1 MGARDEMK
9 GHAREVVQ
17 NAGRKKKRVWFIRW
31 RMWLNY
37 LLANIQKDQ
46 GVIPKN
52 IGDKIL
58 ISNNMFV
65 TKYFMSSIIQIEE
78 LSLETPTVL
87 VGHLTEAL
95 RKEDCSALVDVTFK
109 NQRYDIDLKD
119 AGLESRTRAWE
130 RVVENEAASKR
141 DKTIATRC
149 LYTKSLAEKGVPLMQ
164 SRIFLTVRT
173 KTGTQLAQAEK
184 IIFKYLD
191 SIGAGYNLQ
200 IGDVKHKLEY
210 ISILSDR
217 YEGSLKDVKAVIN
230 SPQTLAQMLP
240 NSGAMNDVNG
250 SYLGVNILNKSQ
262 FLLDWNKIT
271 LARNVYLIAPSGVGK
286 TLFALNLCSS
296 ACENGMAVCVQDIKG
311 NEFTNFIKGTGGYI
325 VSLRQN
331 SSGYIN
337 TWKMHRE
344 DTDDMNAVSYFNQRL
359 SFSKQQMIILSGLVD
374 EEELTVFKELL
385 EMFHESLYISLGVLD
400 NNRNTWIATETLTPF
415 KVFDM
420 LQDYITPEVQRRY
433 GAVITKAMNGL
444 RMSMSRTGSNSY
456 IFNEEFDYAEIMK
469 APTLMFD
476 FGILEGATSLT
487 DPILFKL
494 KFMYMRKLN
503 AEYVAYKYAHGK
515 RVLKILEES
524 QIAMQDPE
532 IAKGYVEE
540 FTLRR
545 AQNQTTI
552 LLGNS
557 VAALCDN
564 GISKALIENT
574 RALLIGTLSPEAKET
589 VIEKFGLEEYVE
601 ALDMIGSSKDTSN
614 SFLFINNMQKH
625 SLAPV
630 LKVHLEEGK
639 EYKLFTP
646 TAQNIG
652 SMK

>member
-17 NAGRKKKRVWFIRW
+17 NAGKKKKRVWFIRW

-87 VGHLTEAL
+87 VGHLIGAL

-119 AGLESRTRAWE
+119 AGLESRTRAWG
-130 RVVENEAASKR
+130 RVIENEAASKR

-164 SRIFLTVRT
+164 SRIFLTVRA

-191 SIGAGYNLQ
+191 SIGAGYILQ

-240 NSGAMNDVNG
+240 NSGAMNDMKG
-250 SYLGVNILNKSQ
+250 SYLGFNILNNSQ
-262 FLLDWNKIT
+262 FLLDWSKIT

-296 ACENGMAVCVQDIKG
+296 ACENDMAVCVQDIKG

-385 EMFHESLYISLGVLD
+385 ETFHESLYISLGVLD
-400 NNRNTWIATETLTPF
+400 NNRNTWNATETLTPF

-420 LQDYITPEVQRRY
+420 LQDYITPEVQRKY
-433 GAVITKAMNGL
+433 GAVVTKAMNGL

-524 QIAMQDPE
+524 QIAMQDLE

-589 VIEKFGLEEYVE
+589 VIEKFGLEEYSE